1 MKEKRKEIPVQ
12 RVEPDEGKTSYKIAG
27 WKAFL
32 ACILLLGGVSVLQKS
47 WGDLAPSA
55 WMTGGMAVVGILIC
69 ILGKWLQRRY
79 AFAWISDQLPWLIL
93 LIWGQHSE
101 NYSL

>member
-69 ILGKWLQRRY
+69 ILGKWLR
-79 AFAWISDQLPWLIL
+79 DDTHLP
-93 LIWGQHSE
+93 GYPTSFRG
-101 NYSL
+101 